1 MSVLL
6 LGVLAGIAAAVGLSI
21 LDLLRRVARGHDGI
35 LGFVPGIAGMH
46 DVDDYPEAATVEGL
60 VVYRYDSPLFFA
72 NAEDFRTRCLEA
84 VSSAEPP
91 VGWLLINMEANV
103 EVDLTALDALD
114 ELRETLASQHVVV
127 ALARVKEDLRH
138 DLDRFGLTEALGED
152 RLFPTLPTA
161 VAAYARDFEARHGR
175 PPVGVPG

>member
-1 MSVLL
+1 M
-6 LGVLAGIAAAVGLSI
+6 
-21 LDLLRRVARGHDGI
+21 
-35 LGFVPGIAGMH
+35 PGIAGMH

-72 NAEDFRTRCLEA
+72 NAEDFRTRCLEPRSPRHLA
-84 VSSAEPP
+84 GRVAADQHGGQRRGRPDRARRPRRAARRAWPP
-91 VGWLLINMEANV
+91 S
-103 EVDLTALDALD
+103 TC
-114 ELRETLASQHVVV
+114 V

-161 VAAYARDFEARHGR
+161 VAAYARDFEARHGV
-175 PPVGVPG
+175 PPPGAPPPL